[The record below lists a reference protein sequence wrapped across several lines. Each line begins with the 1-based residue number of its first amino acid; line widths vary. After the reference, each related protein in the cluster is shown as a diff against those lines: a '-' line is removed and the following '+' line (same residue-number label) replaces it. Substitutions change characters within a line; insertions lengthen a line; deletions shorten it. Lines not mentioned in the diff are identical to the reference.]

1 MNNTEEMKNDPM
13 SKPAVNWIAYP
24 SQTCFE
30 CRVGLIRESDGSFS
44 VYAINL
50 PGVSSQGESEQEA
63 IANISDALTGVLIEY
78 VADREIPWSNEF
90 LEKDVIEK
98 RILIDLSNINV
109 AV

>member
-1 MNNTEEMKNDPM
+1 M
-13 SKPAVNWIAYP
+13 
-24 SQTCFE
+24 
-30 CRVGLIRESDGSFS
+30 GLIRESDGSFS

-63 IANISDALTGVLIEY
+63 IANISDALTGVLSEY
-78 VADREIPWSNEF
+78 ISDGEIPWSDDV

-98 RILIDLSNINV
+98 RILIDLSNIPV

>member
-1 MNNTEEMKNDPM
+1 MNNTEEMNNDPM

-30 CRVGLIRESDGSFS
+30 CRVGLLRESDGSFS
-44 VYAINL
+44 VFAINL
-50 PGVSSQGESEQEA
+50 PGVSSQGESEEEA
-63 IANISDALTGVLIEY
+63 IVNISDALTGVLIEY
-78 VADREIPWSNEF
+78 ISDGEIPWSDDV

-98 RILIDLSNINV
+98 RILIDLSNIPV